1 VKLDV
6 PAIGP
11 AIATLGVFDG
21 VHRGHRHLLEATA
34 RAAREWQ
41 ASAVAV
47 VFEPHPEEVIRPGTK
62 VARLLPPDV
71 TRERLSTAGADHVV
85 VVRFDDALRAL
96 SPEDFLEALAPGIR
110 LRGVAM
116 TPDSAFGHRR
126 AGTLERVAEIG
137 AQAGFDAIPVAPLL
151 VGGEPVSSSRIRA
164 LLTDGEVE
172 AAAALLASPPLLR
185 GMVVEGDHRGREL
198 GFPTANL
205 AFDYTAALPALGI
218 YLGHVAVP
226 ERSVGPGH
234 PALVSVGVRPTFH
247 DDGRVLVEVY
257 LLDWDGD
264 LYDATLTVEL
274 DARLRE
280 ERRFA
285 SVQALV
291 EQMRMDEADARQRLV
306 SEPSRSPTP
315 VAERFDDV
323 PRGSA

>member
-1 VKLDV
+1 VKLAI

-11 AIATLGVFDG
+11 AVVTLGVFDG

-34 RAAREWQ
+34 AAARERQ

-47 VFEPHPEEVIRPGTK
+47 VFEPHPEEVIRPGTRI
-62 VARLLPPDV
+62 ARLLSPEL
-71 TRERLSTAGADHVV
+71 TRERLATAGADHVV
-85 VVRFDDALRAL
+85 VVRFDEELRAL
-96 SPEDFLEALAPGIR
+96 SPEDFLDALAPGIR

-116 TPDSAFGHRR
+116 TPESAFGHRR

-137 AQAGFDAIPVAPLL
+137 VAAGFDAIPVAPLL
-151 VGGEPVSSSRIRA
+151 IGGEPVSSSRIRS
-164 LLTDGEVE
+164 LLAHGEVGE
-172 AAAALLASPPLLR
+172 AAALLGSPPLLS
-185 GMVVEGDHRGREL
+185 GTVVEGDHRGREL

-205 AFDYTAALPALGI
+205 AFDYAPALPALGI

-226 ERSVGPGH
+226 ERSVGPRH

-274 DARLRE
+274 AQRLRE

-285 SVQALV
+285 SVEALV
-291 EQMRMDEADARQRLV
+291 QQMRADEAGARRLI
-306 SEPSRSPTP
+306 
-315 VAERFDDV
+315 D
-323 PRGSA
+323 G

>member
-1 VKLDV
+1 MRLDV
-6 PAIGP
+6 SAIGP
-11 AIATLGVFDG
+11 AVVTLGVFDG
-21 VHRGHRHLLEATA
+21 VHQGHRHLLDQTV
-34 RAAREWQ
+34 RAARERG
-41 ASAVAV
+41 ASAVAI
-47 VFEPHPEEVIRPGTK
+47 VFEPHPDEVIRGVP
-62 VARLLPPDV
+62 VPRLLPPDM
-71 TRERLSTAGADHVV
+71 TRSRLAAAGAEHVV
-85 VVRFDDALRAL
+85 VVPFDDELRNLAPEAFLDAL
-96 SPEDFLEALAPGIR
+96 SPGIE

-137 AQAGFDAIPVAPLL
+137 ADSGFDAIAVEPLV
-151 VGGEPVSSSRIRA
+151 VGGEPVSSSRIRTMLAAGEVGEATA
-164 LLTDGEVE
+164 LLG
-172 AAAALLASPPLLR
+172 APPLLR
-185 GMVVEGDHRGREL
+185 GTVVEGDHRGREL

-205 AFDYTAALPALGI
+205 AFDYTPALPALGI
-218 YLGHVAVP
+218 YLGHVEVP

-291 EQMRMDEADARQRLV
+291 EQMRADEADARRRLLTD
-306 SEPSRSPTP
+306 E
-315 VAERFDDV
+315 
-323 PRGSA
+323 G